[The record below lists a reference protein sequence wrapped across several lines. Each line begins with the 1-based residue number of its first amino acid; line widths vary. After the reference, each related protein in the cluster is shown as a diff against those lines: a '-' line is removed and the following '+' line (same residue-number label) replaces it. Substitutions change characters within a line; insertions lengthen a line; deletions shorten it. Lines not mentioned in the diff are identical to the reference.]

1 MCSIKILKTVFVMIA
16 RGLVCISLT
25 IMYIY
30 FSELFPTSIKAIGIL
45 FVHAAGSLGF
55 NIIFFY

>member
-1 MCSIKILKTVFVMIA
+1 MIA

-25 IMYIY
+25 IMYVY

-45 FVHAAGSLGF
+45 IVHAAGSLGF
-55 NIIFFY
+55 MNIIIYFYLVILI